1 MLRTVLSIMT
11 VPTVKKII
19 MIEFVDTHT
28 HLFVPEFDEDRKT
41 AVQRAVDAGVKKLCL
56 PSITAES
63 LPSIL
68 AMCEE
73 FPGVCYPMAGLHPT
87 ELGDD
92 YKATLDIIYS
102 HLKRDNRFIAV
113 GEVGLDFYWDDTR
126 KKEQLD
132 AFDAQIGWALET
144 GLPLAI
150 HSRNAFKELY
160 DVMTA
165 YRGKGLTGVFHCFS
179 GSEEEAQKL
188 LSFDGFYLGI
198 GGVVTYKK
206 SALPSVLKNVPLDR
220 VLLETDSPYLPP
232 VPFRGKRNESAYIPY
247 VAEFLTGV
255 YECSVNEVARVTTEN
270 ANKLFFKLNDEL

>member
-1 MLRTVLSIMT
+1 MPRTVLSIMT

-28 HLFVPEFDEDRKT
+28 HLFVPEFDEDRKS

-73 FPGVCYPMAGLHPT
+73 FHGVCYPMAGLHPT

-92 YKATLDIIYS
+92 YKAALDIIYS
-102 HLKRDNRFIAV
+102 HLKSDNRFIAV

-179 GSEEEAQKL
+179 GSEDEAQKL

-198 GGVVTYKK
+198 GGVVTYKR

-247 VAEFLTGV
+247 VAEFLAGV